1 MQIDLSGKTA
11 IVTASTKGIG
21 LATAKG
27 LAAAGAAVVL
37 NGRTKESVDTAI
49 AAVRQSGRAAVRG
62 IVADM
67 GTPAGCAA
75 LIEAAPI
82 ADILINNV
90 AHVAWGDFSQVPDE
104 AWNQS
109 WQTNVMT
116 PVRLCRH
123 YLQGMKAR
131 DWGRVVFVSS
141 ESARNIQP
149 ELVTYG
155 ATKLAG
161 HALSRG
167 LAKQMAGTG
176 VTVNV
181 VVPGPTLSDGV
192 HRMFEPM
199 TEQGIS
205 VEQAGKDF
213 VLAHRASSV
222 LKRMATVEEVA
233 SMIVYVCS
241 PQASATSGAALRV
254 DGGVVD
260 DVN

>member
-1 MQIDLSGKTA
+1 MQIDLSDKTA

-27 LAAAGAAVVL
+27 LAAAGTTVVL
-37 NGRTKESVDTAI
+37 NGRTKESIDAAI
-49 AAVRQSGRAAVRG
+49 ASLRGSGRGAVRG
-62 IVADM
+62 VVADI
-67 GTPAGCAA
+67 GTAAGCAT
-75 LIEAAPI
+75 LIEAEPV
-82 ADILINNV
+82 ADILVNNV
-90 AHVAWGDFSQVPDE
+90 AYVAWGDFNEIADE

-109 WQTNVMT
+109 WQTNVMA
-116 PVRLCRH
+116 PVKLCRH
-123 YLQGMKAR
+123 YLQGMKAAN
-131 DWGRVVFVSS
+131 WGRVVFVSS

-149 ELVTYG
+149 DLVAYG
-155 ATKLAG
+155 ATKLAT

-167 LAKQMAGTG
+167 LAKHVAGTG

-192 HRMFEPM
+192 RRMVQPM
-199 TEQGIS
+199 VDQGIPA
-205 VEQAGKDF
+205 EQAGKDF
-213 VLAHRASSV
+213 VLAHRSSSV
-222 LKRMATVEEVA
+222 IKRMATVEEVA